1 MRERRRLCWKRS
13 STISSTSWIVS
24 CGMLPATVGI
34 PLLCT
39 AAVHAQE
46 AANSPNQIG
55 LVCFCKVKIE
65 NDSNFK
71 KRGERA
77 EGEGLHLVGMA
88 GNGQGSI
95 DTQLER
101 YIDAGVHQAKA
112 KFCSIGPYM
121 TSKSSKFCKDPAG
134 DGQKRT
140 GGGG

>member
-1 MRERRRLCWKRS
+1 MLEALEHHFLDLLDRLLRHAARHRGHTS
-13 STISSTSWIVS
+13 SRHCS
-24 CGMLPATVGI
+24 L
-34 PLLCT
+34 
-39 AAVHAQE
+39 HAQE
-46 AANSPNQIG
+46 AAILPIK
-55 LVCFCKVKIE
+55 LVWFVSKPCRVKIE

-71 KRGERA
+71 RRGERA